1 MLMDSVEFK
10 NSEVGEPEEAEYP
23 DAPIEAGV
31 FIIKRDISNRHSSTH
46 FGKS

>member
-10 NSEVGEPEEAEYP
+10 NSEIGEPEEAEYP

-31 FIIKRDISNRHSSTH
+31 FIGLFFHTGFFI
-46 FGKS
+46 